1 MRRIPDGLA
10 SLCFLALLS
19 ASSPS
24 VLVAQISLDVGP
36 TVGFYAS
43 LTTTE
48 GPRAPGLPAVPGTAT
63 WKQDAAVA
71 YGGEATVWLNGRI
84 GIGGSYLYS
93 PSRVSV
99 TGNGAFASN
108 EQQSASV
115 QVATARATF
124 SFDVG
129 KNPVYLSGGVGRI
142 IRGGPAYEDLDDPA
156 NTAAVFGVGTGLK
169 IARQLRVNLGM
180 DVLFYSLQLK
190 TSSASFPSHTQAD
203 VVGRV
208 GLVYR
213 VGG

>member
-1 MRRIPDGLA
+1 MRRIPGGLA

-48 GPRAPGLPAVPGTAT
+48 GPRAPGLPAVPTAT

-71 YGGEATVWLNGRI
+71 YGGEATVWLSGRI

-115 QVATARATF
+115 QIATARATF

-142 IRGGPAYEDLDDPA
+142 MRGGSAYEDLDDPA
-156 NTAAVFGVGTGLK
+156 NTAAVFGVGTALK

-208 GLVYR
+208 GLLYR
-213 VGG
+213 LGG